1 MKNKSLSCIPCFSW
15 FHFPENCCVNQR
27 IGKVLF
33 AENGPLTPGDRRA
46 FKSDIAEINCSY
58 VLDENHGILL
68 HAYTDEEHE
77 YSSLVQI
84 DVFLRKPGKAARVA
98 ELCHRAMPYPLIVIL
113 HDGDKLWFSM
123 AEKRFSR
130 DGKEQ
135 VVLEQQTDTGWISDR
150 FLQAFAEAADF
161 GKFRK
166 NSYLEL
172 YRHYAE
178 LLDVLKTAEITG
190 SFQQSTLTPDERR
203 RLLAELH
210 QLQNQLAELK
220 AKVKKEAELSRL
232 VEINMQAK
240 KLNHEIHEIH
250 EKLK

>member
-1 MKNKSLSCIPCFSW
+1 MNSNLLNFPASCF
-15 FHFPENCCVNQR
+15 VGQR
-27 IGKVLF
+27 IAKVLF
-33 AENGPLTPGDRRA
+33 AENGPLTPGDRKTFR
-46 FKSDIAEINCSY
+46 SDIEEIFCSY
-58 VLDENHGILL
+58 ILDDNHGVMLNS
-68 HAYTDEEHE
+68 YTDTEHDF
-77 YSSLVQI
+77 SCLAQI
-84 DVFLRKPGKAARVA
+84 DVVLRKPGKAARVA
-98 ELCHRAMPYPLIVIL
+98 DLCHRAMPYPLIVIL

-135 VVLEQQTDTGWISDR
+135 VVLEQQSDTGWIGDR
-150 FLQAFAEAADF
+150 FLQEFSTVADF
-161 GKFRK
+161 SKFKK

-190 SFQQSTLTPDERR
+190 SFQQSSISLDERR
-203 RLLAELH
+203 QLLTELH

-220 AKVKKEAELSRL
+220 AKAKKEAELSRL

-240 KLNHEIHEIH
+240 AIESAINKTKKMLGE
-250 EKLK
+250 

>member
-1 MKNKSLSCIPCFSW
+1 MNDNLFSLPASCF
-15 FHFPENCCVNQR
+15 VGQR
-27 IGKVLF
+27 VAKVLF
-33 AENGPLTPGDRRA
+33 AENGPLTPGDRKTFR
-46 FKSDIAEINCSY
+46 SDIEEIFCSY
-58 VLDENHGILL
+58 ILDDNHGVMLNS
-68 HAYTDEEHE
+68 YTDAEHDF
-77 YSSLVQI
+77 SCLAQI
-84 DVFLRKPGKAARVA
+84 DVVLKKAGKAARVA

-178 LLDVLKTAEITG
+178 LLDVLKCAEVTG
-190 SFQQSTLTPDERR
+190 IFEQSSIAPEERR
-203 RLLAELH
+203 RLLEELH

-220 AKVKKEAELSRL
+220 AKAKKEAELSRL

-240 KLNHEIHEIH
+240 KINHEMHEIY

>member
-1 MKNKSLSCIPCFSW
+1 MSSNLFNFSVACL
-15 FHFPENCCVNQR
+15 ENQR
-27 IGKVLF
+27 IAKILF
-33 AENGPLTPGDRRA
+33 AENGPLTPADRRA
-46 FKSDIAEINCSY
+46 FKDDIAEITCSY
-58 VLDENHGILL
+58 ILDENHDIMLNT
-68 HAYTDEEHE
+68 YVDDEHD
-77 YSSLVQI
+77 YSCLIQI
-84 DVFLRKPGKAARVA
+84 DVVLRKNGKVARIA
-98 ELCHRAMPYPLIVIL
+98 ELFHRAMPYPLIVIL

-135 VVLEQQTDTGWISDR
+135 VVLEQQTDTGWIGNR
-150 FLQAFAEAADF
+150 FLQAFAEAAEF

-190 SFQQSTLTPDERR
+190 TFQQSSISPEERR
-203 RLLAELH
+203 QLLEDLH
-210 QLQNQLAELK
+210 QLQNQLVGLK
-220 AKVKKEAELSRL
+220 AKAKKEAELSRL

-250 EKLK
+250 ERLK

>member
-1 MKNKSLSCIPCFSW
+1 MTAHSGNIFNL
-15 FHFPENCCVNQR
+15 PENCCVDQR
-27 IGKVLF
+27 IGKALF
-33 AENGPLTPGDRRA
+33 AENGPLTPGDRKTFR
-46 FKSDIAEINCSY
+46 SDIEEIFCSY
-58 VLDENHGILL
+58 ILDDNHGVMLNS
-68 HAYTDEEHE
+68 YTDAEHDF
-77 YSSLVQI
+77 SCLALI
-84 DVFLRKPGKAARVA
+84 DVVLRKPGKAARVA

-113 HDGDKLWFSM
+113 QDGDKLWFSM

-135 VVLEQQTDTGWISDR
+135 VVLEQQSDTGWIEDR
-150 FLQAFAEAADF
+150 FLQEFSTVADF
-161 GKFRK
+161 SKFKK

-190 SFQQSTLTPDERR
+190 TFQQSSISPEERR
-203 RLLAELH
+203 KLLADLHELQI
-210 QLQNQLAELK
+210 QLDALK
-220 AKVKKEAELSRL
+220 TKAKKEAELSRL

-240 KLNHEIHEIH
+240 KLNHEMHEIH

>member
-1 MKNKSLSCIPCFSW
+1 MNSNLLNFPDSCF
-15 FHFPENCCVNQR
+15 VGQR
-27 IGKVLF
+27 IAKVLF
-33 AENGPLTPGDRRA
+33 AENGPLTSGDRKTFR
-46 FKSDIAEINCSY
+46 SNIEEIFCSY
-58 VLDENHGILL
+58 ILDDNHGVMLNS
-68 HAYTDEEHE
+68 YTDTEHDF
-77 YSSLVQI
+77 SCLAQI
-84 DVFLRKPGKAARVA
+84 DVVLRKPGKAARVA

-135 VVLEQQTDTGWISDR
+135 VVLEQQSDTGWIGDR
-150 FLQAFAEAADF
+150 FLQEFSTAADF

-190 SFQQSTLTPDERR
+190 SFQQSSISPEERR
-203 RLLAELH
+203 KLLAELH

-220 AKVKKEAELSRL
+220 AKAKKEAELSRL

-240 KLNHEIHEIH
+240 TIESAINKTKKMLGE
-250 EKLK
+250 

>member
-1 MKNKSLSCIPCFSW
+1 MNSNLLNFPASCF
-15 FHFPENCCVNQR
+15 VGQR
-27 IGKVLF
+27 IAKVLF
-33 AENGPLTPGDRRA
+33 AENGPLTPGDRKTFR
-46 FKSDIAEINCSY
+46 SDIEEIFCSY
-58 VLDENHGILL
+58 ILDDNHGVMLNS
-68 HAYTDEEHE
+68 YTDAEHDF
-77 YSSLVQI
+77 SCLAQI
-84 DVFLRKPGKAARVA
+84 DVVLRKPGKAARVA

-135 VVLEQQTDTGWISDR
+135 VVLEQQSDTGWISDR

-161 GKFRK
+161 GKFKK

-172 YRHYAE
+172 YRNYAE

-220 AKVKKEAELSRL
+220 AKAKKEAELSRL

-240 KLNHEIHEIH
+240 RIEAEINDTKNMLGE
-250 EKLK
+250 

>member
-1 MKNKSLSCIPCFSW
+1 MSNNLFKFPASCLI
-15 FHFPENCCVNQR
+15 EQR
-27 IGKVLF
+27 IAKVLF
-33 AENGPLTPGDRRA
+33 SENGPLTPGDRKTFR
-46 FKSDIAEINCSY
+46 SDIEEIFCSY
-58 VLDENHGILL
+58 ILDDNHGVMLNS
-68 HAYTDEEHE
+68 YTDTEHDF
-77 YSSLVQI
+77 SCLAQI
-84 DVFLRKPGKAARVA
+84 DVVLRKPGKAARIA

-113 HDGDKLWFSM
+113 HDGDKLWYSM

-135 VVLEQQTDTGWISDR
+135 VVLEQQSDTGWIGDR
-150 FLQAFAEAADF
+150 FLQEFSTAADF

-190 SFQQSTLTPDERR
+190 SFQQSSISPDERR

-220 AKVKKEAELSRL
+220 AKAKKEAELSRL

-240 KLNHEIHEIH
+240 RIAAEINNTKKMLGE
-250 EKLK
+250 

>member
-1 MKNKSLSCIPCFSW
+1 MNSNLLNFSDSCF
-15 FHFPENCCVNQR
+15 VGQR
-27 IGKVLF
+27 IAKVLF
-33 AENGPLTPGDRRA
+33 AENGPLTPGDRKTFR
-46 FKSDIAEINCSY
+46 SDIEEIFCSY
-58 VLDENHGILL
+58 ILDDNHGVMLNS
-68 HAYTDEEHE
+68 YTDAEHDV
-77 YSSLVQI
+77 SCLTQI

-135 VVLEQQTDTGWISDR
+135 VVLEQQSDTGWISDR

-178 LLDVLKTAEITG
+178 LLDVLKCAEVTG
-190 SFQQSTLTPDERR
+190 IFEQSSIAPDERR

-210 QLQNQLAELK
+210 QLQNQLTELK
-220 AKVKKEAELSRL
+220 AKAKKESEMSRL

-240 KLNHEIHEIH
+240 RIEAKISNIKKMLGE
-250 EKLK
+250 

>member
-1 MKNKSLSCIPCFSW
+1 MSNNLFGFPASCLI
-15 FHFPENCCVNQR
+15 EQR
-27 IGKVLF
+27 IAKVLF
-33 AENGPLTPGDRRA
+33 ADNGPLTPGDRKTFR
-46 FKSDIAEINCSY
+46 SDIEEIFCSY
-58 VLDENHGILL
+58 ILDDNHGVMLNS
-68 HAYTDEEHE
+68 YTDAEHDF
-77 YSSLVQI
+77 SCLAQI
-84 DVFLRKPGKAARVA
+84 DVVLKKAGKAARVA

-178 LLDVLKTAEITG
+178 LLDVLKCAEVTG
-190 SFQQSTLTPDERR
+190 IFEQSSIAPDERR
-203 RLLAELH
+203 RLLEELH
-210 QLQNQLAELK
+210 QLQNQLAALK
-220 AKVKKEAELSRL
+220 AKAKKESEMSRL

-240 KLNHEIHEIH
+240 RIEAEISNTKKMLGE
-250 EKLK
+250 

>member
-1 MKNKSLSCIPCFSW
+1 MTAHSGNIFNL
-15 FHFPENCCVNQR
+15 PENCCVNQR
-27 IGKVLF
+27 IGKALF
-33 AENGPLTPGDRRA
+33 AENGPLTPGDRKTFR
-46 FKSDIAEINCSY
+46 SDIEEIFCSY
-58 VLDENHGILL
+58 ILDDNHGVMLNS
-68 HAYTDEEHE
+68 YTDAEHDF
-77 YSSLVQI
+77 SCLAQI
-84 DVFLRKPGKAARVA
+84 DVVLKKAGKAARVA

-135 VVLEQQTDTGWISDR
+135 VVLEQQTDTGWISNR
-150 FLQAFAEAADF
+150 FLQDFSTGADF

-190 SFQQSTLTPDERR
+190 SFQQSSISPDERR
-203 RLLAELH
+203 QLLTELH

-220 AKVKKEAELSRL
+220 AKAKKEAELSRW

-240 KLNHEIHEIH
+240 KINHEIHEIH

>member
-1 MKNKSLSCIPCFSW
+1 MNSNLFGFPVSCL
-15 FHFPENCCVNQR
+15 VVQR
-27 IGKVLF
+27 IAKVLF
-33 AENGPLTPGDRRA
+33 AENGPLTPGDRKTFR
-46 FKSDIAEINCSY
+46 SDIEEIFCSY
-58 VLDENHGILL
+58 ILDDNHGVMLNS
-68 HAYTDEEHE
+68 YTDAEHDF
-77 YSSLVQI
+77 SCLAQI
-84 DVFLRKPGKAARVA
+84 DVVLKKAGKAVRVA

-113 HDGDKLWFSM
+113 HDCDKLWFSM

-150 FLQAFAEAADF
+150 FLQAFAETADF

-190 SFQQSTLTPDERR
+190 TFQQSSISPEERR
-203 RLLAELH
+203 KLLAELH

-220 AKVKKEAELSRL
+220 AKAKKEAELSRL

-240 KLNHEIHEIH
+240 RIEAEINETKKMLG
-250 EKLK
+250 E